1 MEIANKLLN
10 INTDTILKNLYK
22 NRIEADRILT
32 KYPDRVPIIVTKN
45 IYSKTTPNIDKHKF
59 LAPLDLTM
67 GQFMF
72 VIRKRIKLHP
82 NMGLFLF
89 INNTVVC
96 NTELVGSVYY
106 KLHDKDDGFLHV
118 VYSCEN
124 VFG

>member
-1 MEIANKLLN
+1 MEIVNKLLN
-10 INTDTILKNLYK
+10 VTVTKD
-22 NRIEADRILT
+22 RVEADRILT

-45 IYSKTTPNIDKHKF
+45 IQSKNTPDIDKHKF

-82 NMGLFLF
+82 NVGLFIF
-89 INNTVVC
+89 VNNAVVC
-96 NTELVGSVYY
+96 NTELIGSVYY
-106 KLHDKDDGFLHV
+106 NSHDRDDGFLHV

>member
-1 MEIANKLLN
+1 MEFVNKLLN
-10 INTDTILKNLYK
+10 VNIIK
-22 NRIEADRILT
+22 NRIEADKILT

-45 IYSKTTPNIDKHKF
+45 IHSKTTPDIDKQKF

-82 NMGLFLF
+82 NIGLFMF
-89 INNTVVC
+89 VNNTVVC

-106 KLHDKDDGFLHV
+106 NSHDKEDGFLHV